1 MAEFQWTGTNRQGRT
16 LNGTMEAKS
25 RAEVKEI
32 LESKGLT
39 VTNIKG
45 GFDMSTFGV
54 IGSGVKQ
61 KELATFTR
69 QFSVMINAGL
79 PLVSCLQILSR
90 QQENK
95 IFKNMIVDVT
105 NDVEKGGT
113 LADSLG
119 KHKKVFSELYVN
131 MVAAGEQGGI
141 LDTILGR
148 LADYLEDSAALQSKI
163 KSAMMYPVIVL
174 IVVLIATLAMLLF
187 VIPIF
192 QKMFIDLGGELPAMT
207 QLVVDMSEFVQKN
220 ILLILGGIAGLI
232 FGYNA
237 YYKTKSGQKVIDT
250 IKLSVPVFGMINRKM
265 SIARFTRTLGTLTAS
280 GVAILDGL
288 SITAKTSG
296 NRVISDAIME
306 ARVSI
311 SGGEN
316 IAGPLEQSGVFPS
329 MVTSMIS
336 VGEETGGLDE
346 MLVKIADFYDE
357 EVNIL
362 VEGMASTI
370 EPIMI
375 VFLGGFVGFL
385 VIAMYLPI
393 FDMIQAVGGA

>member
-25 RAEVKEI
+25 RAEVKEQ
-32 LESKGLT
+32 LEARG
-39 VTNIKG
+39 VVITNIKG

-54 IGSGVKQ
+54 IGSGVKP
-61 KELATFTR
+61 KELSTFTR

-79 PLVSCLQILSR
+79 PLVGCLQILGR

-95 IFKNMIVDVT
+95 VFKNIIVEVT

-113 LADSLG
+113 LAESLG
-119 KHKKVFSELYVN
+119 RHKKVFSELYVN

-141 LDTILGR
+141 LDTILAR
-148 LADYLEDSAALQSKI
+148 LADYLEDAASLQSRI
-163 KSAMMYPVIVL
+163 KSAMMYPV
-174 IVVLIATLAMLLF
+174 VVLVVVLVATLAMLLF

-192 QKMFIDLGGELPAMT
+192 QEMFEDLGGKLPGMT
-207 QLVVDMSEFVQKN
+207 QMVVDMSEFVQHYIVF
-220 ILLILGGIAGLI
+220 ILLGIGGVI
-232 FGYNA
+232 FAFNM
-237 YYKTKSGQKVIDT
+237 YYKTNSGEKVIDT
-250 IKLSVPVFGMINRKM
+250 IKLSLPVFGQINRKM
-265 SIARFTRTLGTLTAS
+265 SIARFTRTLGTLTSS

-288 SITAKTSG
+288 NITAKTAG
-296 NRVISDAIME
+296 NRVISDAIMK

-316 IAGPLEQSGVFPS
+316 IAGPLEESGVFPT
-329 MVTSMIS
+329 MVTQMIA

-346 MLVKIADFYDE
+346 MLVKVADFYDE
-357 EVNIL
+357 EVKVL
-362 VEGMASTI
+362 VDGMASTI

-385 VIAMYLPI
+385 VVAMYLPI
-393 FDMIQAVGGA
+393 FDMIQTVGG

>member
-1 MAEFQWTGTNRQGRT
+1 MGEFQWTGTNRQGRT

-25 RAEVKEI
+25 RGEVKDI
-32 LESKGLT
+32 LEGRGVV

-54 IGSGVKQ
+54 IGSGVKS
-61 KELATFTR
+61 KELSTFTR

-79 PLVSCLQILSR
+79 PLVGCLQILGR

-95 IFKNMIVDVT
+95 IFKNMIVEVT

-113 LADSLG
+113 LAESLG
-119 KHKKVFSELYVN
+119 RHKKVFTELYVN

-141 LDTILGR
+141 LDTILSR
-148 LADYLEDSAALQSKI
+148 LADYLEAAASLQSKI

-174 IVVLIATLAMLLF
+174 IVVLVATLAMLLF

-192 QKMFIDLGGELPAMT
+192 EKMFEDMGGELPTIT
-207 QLVVDMSEFVQKN
+207 QIVVDMSDFVQN
-220 ILLILGGIAGLI
+220 YVIFILLGIGGII
-232 FGYNA
+232 FAYNA
-237 YYKTKSGQKVIDT
+237 YYKTNSGQKVIDT
-250 IKLSVPVFGMINRKM
+250 IKLSLPVFGPINRKM
-265 SIARFTRTLGTLTAS
+265 SIARFTRTLGTLTSS

-288 SITAKTSG
+288 NITAKTAG
-296 NRVISDAIME
+296 NRVISDAIMK

-316 IAGPLEQSGVFPS
+316 IAGPLEESRVFPT
-329 MVTSMIS
+329 MVTQMIA

-346 MLVKIADFYDE
+346 MLVKVADFYDE
-357 EVNIL
+357 EVNVL
-362 VEGMASTI
+362 VDGMASTI

-385 VIAMYLPI
+385 VIAMYMPI
-393 FDMIQAVGGA
+393 FDMIQQVGG

>member
-25 RAEVKEI
+25 RAGVKEQ
-32 LESKGLT
+32 LEARGI
-39 VTNIKG
+39 VITNIKG

-54 IGSGVKQ
+54 IGSGVKA
-61 KELATFTR
+61 KELSTFTR

-79 PLVSCLQILSR
+79 PLVGCLQILGR

-95 IFKNMIVDVT
+95 VFKNIIVEVT

-113 LADSLG
+113 LAESLG
-119 KHKKVFSELYVN
+119 RHKKVFSELYVN

-141 LDTILGR
+141 LDTILAR
-148 LADYLEDSAALQSKI
+148 LADYLEDAATLQSKI
-163 KSAMMYPVIVL
+163 KSAMMYPV
-174 IVVLIATLAMLLF
+174 VVLVVVLVATLAMLIF

-192 QKMFIDLGGELPAMT
+192 EKMFEDLGGELPAMT
-207 QLVVDMSEFVQKN
+207 QVVVDASDFVQHYV
-220 ILLILGGIAGLI
+220 LLILLGIGGII
-232 FGYNA
+232 FAYNA
-237 YYKTKSGQKVIDT
+237 YYKTNSGEKVIDT
-250 IKLSVPVFGMINRKM
+250 VKLSLPVFGQINRKM
-265 SIARFTRTLGTLTAS
+265 SIARFTRTLGTLTSS

-288 SITAKTSG
+288 NITAKTAG
-296 NRVISDAIME
+296 NRVISDAIMK

-316 IAGPLEQSGVFPS
+316 IAGPLEESGVFPT
-329 MVTSMIS
+329 MVTQMIA

-346 MLVKIADFYDE
+346 MLVKVADFYDE
-357 EVNIL
+357 EVK
-362 VEGMASTI
+362 VMVDGMASTI

-375 VFLGGFVGFL
+375 VFLGGFVGAL
-385 VIAMYLPI
+385 VVAMYLPI
-393 FDMIQAVGGA
+393 FDMIQTVGG

>member
-1 MAEFQWTGTNRQGRT
+1 
-16 LNGTMEAKS
+16 MEAKS
-25 RAEVKEI
+25 RAEVKEL
-32 LESKGLT
+32 LESKGVT

-79 PLVSCLQILSR
+79 PLVSCLQILGR

-95 IFKNMIVDVT
+95 VFKNIIVEVT

-113 LADSLG
+113 LAEALG
-119 KHKKVFSELYVN
+119 RHKKVFSELYVN

-163 KSAMMYPVIVL
+163 KSAMMYPVVVL
-174 IVVLIATLAMLLF
+174 VVVLIATLAMLLF

-192 QKMFIDLGGELPAMT
+192 QQMFADMGGELPAMT
-207 QLVVDMSEFVQKN
+207 QFVVDMSEFVQHN
-220 ILLILGGIAGLI
+220 IHFILIGIGAII
-232 FGYNA
+232 FGYNT
-237 YYKTKSGQKVIDT
+237 YYKTSSGQKVIDT
-250 IKLSVPVFGMINRKM
+250 IKLALPVFGMINRKM

-288 SITAKTSG
+288 NITAKTAG
-296 NRVISDAIME
+296 NRVISDAIMS

-316 IAGPLEQSGVFPS
+316 IAGPLEESGVFPT
-329 MVTSMIS
+329 MVTQMIA

-346 MLVKIADFYDE
+346 MLVKVADFYDE
-357 EVNIL
+357 EVNVL

-370 EPIMI
+370 EPLMI

-393 FDMIQAVGGA
+393 FDMIQQVGG

>member
-16 LNGTMEAKS
+16 LNGVMEAKS
-25 RAEVKEI
+25 RAEVKAM
-32 LESKGLT
+32 LESKGVT

-79 PLVSCLQILSR
+79 PLVNCLQILSR

-95 IFKNMIVDVT
+95 IFKNMIVEVT

-119 KHKKVFSELYVN
+119 HHKKVFSELYVN

-141 LDTILGR
+141 LDTILSR
-148 LADYLEDSAALQSKI
+148 LADYLEDSAALASKI
-163 KSAMMYPVIVL
+163 KSAMMYPMVVL
-174 IVVLIATLAMLLF
+174 VVVLIAALAMLLF

-192 QKMFIDLGGELPAMT
+192 EKMFQDLGSGLPAMT
-207 QLVVDMSEFVQKN
+207 QMVVNMSEFVQHYVHF
-220 ILLILGGIAGLI
+220 ILLAIGAII

-237 YYKTKSGQKVIDT
+237 YYKTRSGQKVIDT
-250 IKLSVPVFGMINRKM
+250 IKLSLPVFGTINRKM

-288 SITAKTSG
+288 SITAKTAG

-316 IAGPLEQSGVFPS
+316 IAAPLEASGVFPT

-357 EVNIL
+357 EVNTL

-393 FDMIQAVGGA
+393 FDMIQAVGG

>member
-16 LNGTMEAKS
+16 LNGVMEAKS
-25 RAEVKEI
+25 RAEVKAM
-32 LESKGLT
+32 LESKGVT

-79 PLVSCLQILSR
+79 PLVNCLQILSR

-95 IFKNMIVDVT
+95 IFKNMIVEVT

-119 KHKKVFSELYVN
+119 HHKKVFSELYVN

-141 LDTILGR
+141 LDTILSR
-148 LADYLEDSAALQSKI
+148 LADYLEDSAALASKI
-163 KSAMMYPVIVL
+163 KSAMMYPMVVL
-174 IVVLIATLAMLLF
+174 VVVLIAALAMLLF

-192 QKMFIDLGGELPAMT
+192 EKMFQDLGSGLPAMT
-207 QLVVDMSEFVQKN
+207 QMVVNMSEFVQHYVHF
-220 ILLILGGIAGLI
+220 ILLAIGAII

-237 YYKTKSGQKVIDT
+237 YYKTRSGQKVIDT
-250 IKLSVPVFGMINRKM
+250 IKLSLPVFGTINRKM

-288 SITAKTSG
+288 SITAKTAG

-316 IAGPLEQSGVFPS
+316 IAAPLEASGVFPT

-357 EVNIL
+357 EVNTL

-375 VFLGGFVGFL
+375 VFLGGFVGCL

-393 FDMIQAVGGA
+393 FDMIQAVGG

>member
-16 LNGTMEAKS
+16 LNGTLEAKS
-25 RAEVKEI
+25 RAEAKEL
-32 LESKGLT
+32 LESKGVT

-79 PLVSCLQILSR
+79 PLVSCLQIQGR

-95 IFKNMIVDVT
+95 VFKNIIVEVT

-141 LDTILGR
+141 LDTILAR
-148 LADYLEDSAALQSKI
+148 LADYLEDAAALQSKI
-163 KSAMMYPVIVL
+163 KSAMMYPV
-174 IVVLIATLAMLLF
+174 VVLCVVLVATLAMLLF

-192 QKMFIDLGGELPAMT
+192 QKMFMDIGGELPAIT
-207 QLVVDMSEFVQKN
+207 QLVVNMSEFVQHN
-220 ILLILGGIAGLI
+220 ILFIIIGIFGII

-237 YYKTKSGQKVIDT
+237 YYKTNSGQKVIDT
-250 IKLSVPVFGMINRKM
+250 IKLSLPVFGMINRKM
-265 SIARFTRTLGTLTAS
+265 SIARFTRTLGTLTSS

-288 SITAKTSG
+288 NITAKTAG
-296 NRVISDAIME
+296 NRVISDAIMN

-316 IAGPLEQSGVFPS
+316 IAGPLEASGVFPT
-329 MVTSMIS
+329 MVTQMIA

-346 MLVKIADFYDE
+346 MLVKVADFYDE
-357 EVNIL
+357 EVNVL

-370 EPIMI
+370 EPLMI

-385 VIAMYLPI
+385 VIAMYMPI

>member
-25 RAEVKEI
+25 RAEVKEL
-32 LESKGLT
+32 LESKGVT

-79 PLVSCLQILSR
+79 PLVSCLQILGR

-95 IFKNMIVDVT
+95 IFKNIIVEVT

-113 LADSLG
+113 LAEALG
-119 KHKKVFSELYVN
+119 RHKKVFSELYVN

-163 KSAMMYPVIVL
+163 KSAMMYPV
-174 IVVLIATLAMLLF
+174 VVLVVVLVATLAMLLF

-192 QKMFIDLGGELPAMT
+192 QQMFEDIGGELPALT
-207 QLVVDMSEFVQKN
+207 QFVVDMSEFVQHN
-220 ILLILGGIAGLI
+220 ILFILVGIAAVI
-232 FGYNA
+232 FGFNA
-237 YYKTKSGQKVIDT
+237 YYKTNSGQKVIDT
-250 IKLSVPVFGMINRKM
+250 IKLALPVFGMINRKM

-288 SITAKTSG
+288 NITAKTAG
-296 NRVISDAIME
+296 NRVISDAIMS

-316 IAGPLEQSGVFPS
+316 IAGPLEESGVFPT
-329 MVTSMIS
+329 MVTQMIA

-346 MLVKIADFYDE
+346 MLVKVADFYDE
-357 EVNIL
+357 EVNVL

-370 EPIMI
+370 EPLMI

-393 FDMIQAVGGA
+393 FDMIQTVGG

>member
-1 MAEFQWTGTNRQGRT
+1 MGEFQWTGTNRQGRT

-25 RAEVKEI
+25 RAEVKEL
-32 LESKGLT
+32 LEARGI
-39 VTNIKG
+39 VITNIKG

-54 IGSGVKQ
+54 IGSGVKP
-61 KELATFTR
+61 KELSTFTR

-79 PLVSCLQILSR
+79 PLVGCLQILGR

-95 IFKNMIVDVT
+95 IFKNVIVEIT

-113 LADSLG
+113 LAESLG

-141 LDTILGR
+141 LDTILAR
-148 LADYLEDSAALQSKI
+148 LADYLEDAASLQSKI
-163 KSAMMYPVIVL
+163 KSAMMYPVVVL
-174 IVVLIATLAMLLF
+174 IVVLVATLAMLLF

-192 QKMFIDLGGELPAMT
+192 QQMFEDLGGELPTMT
-207 QLVVDMSEFVQKN
+207 QIVVDMSEFVQSYILF
-220 ILLILGGIAGLI
+220 ILLGIGAVI
-232 FGYNA
+232 FAFNA
-237 YYKTKSGQKVIDT
+237 YYKTNSGEKVIDT
-250 IKLSVPVFGMINRKM
+250 VKLSLPVFGQINRKM
-265 SIARFTRTLGTLTAS
+265 SIARFTRTLGTLTSS

-288 SITAKTSG
+288 NITAKTAG
-296 NRVISDAIME
+296 NRVISDAIMK

-316 IAGPLEQSGVFPS
+316 IAGPLEESGVFPT
-329 MVTSMIS
+329 MVTQMIA

-346 MLVKIADFYDE
+346 MLVKVADFYDE
-357 EVNIL
+357 EVKVL
-362 VEGMASTI
+362 VDGMASTI

-385 VIAMYLPI
+385 VVAMYLPI
-393 FDMIQAVGGA
+393 FDMIQTVGG

>member
-25 RAEVKEI
+25 RAEVKEL
-32 LESKGLT
+32 LESKGVT

-79 PLVSCLQILSR
+79 PLVSCLQILGR

-95 IFKNMIVDVT
+95 VFKNIIVEVT

-113 LADSLG
+113 LAEALG
-119 KHKKVFSELYVN
+119 RHKKVFSELYVN

-163 KSAMMYPVIVL
+163 KSAMMYPV
-174 IVVLIATLAMLLF
+174 VVLVVVLVATLAMLLF

-192 QKMFIDLGGELPAMT
+192 QKMFEDMGGELPAMT
-207 QLVVDMSEFVQKN
+207 QFVVDMSEFVQHN
-220 ILLILGGIAGLI
+220 ILLILAGIAGVI
-232 FGYNA
+232 FGFNA
-237 YYKTKSGQKVIDT
+237 YYKTSNGQKVIDT
-250 IKLSVPVFGMINRKM
+250 IKLALPVFGTINRKM

-288 SITAKTSG
+288 NITAKTSG
-296 NRVISDAIME
+296 NRVISDAIMN

-316 IAGPLEQSGVFPS
+316 IAGPLEESGVFPT
-329 MVTSMIS
+329 MVTQMIA

-346 MLVKIADFYDE
+346 MLVKVADFYDE
-357 EVNIL
+357 EVNVL

-370 EPIMI
+370 EPLMI

-385 VIAMYLPI
+385 VVAMYLPI
-393 FDMIQAVGGA
+393 FDLIQAVGG

>member
-1 MAEFQWTGTNRQGRT
+1 MGEFQWTGTNRQGRT

-25 RAEVKEI
+25 RGEVKEL
-32 LESKGLT
+32 LESRGVA

-54 IGSGVKQ
+54 IGSGVKG

-79 PLVSCLQILSR
+79 PLVGCLQILGR

-95 IFKNMIVDVT
+95 VFKNMIIEVT

-113 LADSLG
+113 LAESLG
-119 KHKKVFSELYVN
+119 KHKKVFSELFVN

-141 LDTILGR
+141 LDTILAR
-148 LADYLEDSAALQSKI
+148 LADYLEDAASLQSKI
-163 KSAMMYPVIVL
+163 KSAMMYPLVVFCVVIV
-174 IVVLIATLAMLLF
+174 ATLAMLLF

-192 QKMFIDLGGELPAMT
+192 QKMFDDMGGELPQMT
-207 QLVVDMSEFVQKN
+207 QVVVDMSEFVQHYIVF
-220 ILLILGGIAGLI
+220 ILLGMGTII
-232 FGYNA
+232 FAYNA
-237 YYKTKSGQKVIDT
+237 YYKTKSGERVIDT
-250 IKLSVPVFGMINRKM
+250 IKLSLPVFGPINRKM

-288 SITAKTSG
+288 NITAKTAG
-296 NRVISDAIME
+296 NRVISDAIMK

-316 IAGPLEQSGVFPS
+316 IAGPLEASGVFPT
-329 MVTSMIS
+329 MVTQMIA

-346 MLVKIADFYDE
+346 MLVKVADFYDE
-357 EVNIL
+357 EVNVL
-362 VEGMASTI
+362 VDGMASTI
-370 EPIMI
+370 EPLMI
-375 VFLGGFVGFL
+375 VFMGGFVGFL

-393 FDMIQAVGGA
+393 FDMIQQVGG

>member
-25 RAEVKEI
+25 RAEVKDM
-32 LESKGLT
+32 LESRGIT

-45 GFDMSTFGV
+45 GFDMATFGV
-54 IGSGVKQ
+54 IGSGVKG

-79 PLVSCLQILSR
+79 PLVNCLQILAR

-95 IFKNMIVDVT
+95 IFKNVIIEVT
-105 NDVEKGGT
+105 SDVEKGGT
-113 LADSLG
+113 LAEALG
-119 KHKKVFSELYVN
+119 KHSKVFSELYVN

-163 KSAMMYPVIVL
+163 KSAMMYPTVVFVVVI
-174 IVVLIATLAMLLF
+174 IATLAMLLF
-187 VIPIF
+187 VIPVF
-192 QKMFIDLGGELPAMT
+192 QQMFADLGGELPVMT
-207 QLVVDMSEFVQKN
+207 QVVVNLSEFVQKN
-220 ILLILGGIAGLI
+220 ILFILLGIGGVI
-232 FGYNA
+232 FAYNA
-237 YYKTKSGQKVIDT
+237 YYKTNSGKKVIDT
-250 IKLSVPVFGMINRKM
+250 IKLAMPVFGTINRKM
-265 SIARFTRTLGTLTAS
+265 SIARFTRTLGTLTSS

-288 SITAKTSG
+288 NITAKTAG
-296 NRVISDAIME
+296 NRVISDAILE

-316 IAGPLEQSGVFPS
+316 ISGPLEASGVFPT
-329 MVTSMIS
+329 MVTSMIA

-357 EVNIL
+357 EVNVL

-393 FDMIQAVGGA
+393 FDMIQTVGAS

>member
-1 MAEFQWTGTNRQGRT
+1 MGEFQWTGTNRQGRT

-25 RAEVKEI
+25 RGEVKDI
-32 LESKGLT
+32 LEGRGVV

-54 IGSGVKQ
+54 IGSGVKS
-61 KELATFTR
+61 KELSTFTR

-79 PLVSCLQILSR
+79 PLVGCLQILGR

-95 IFKNMIVDVT
+95 IFKNMIVEVT

-113 LADSLG
+113 LAESLG
-119 KHKKVFSELYVN
+119 RHKKVFTELYVN

-141 LDTILGR
+141 LDTILSR
-148 LADYLEDSAALQSKI
+148 LADYLEAAASLQSKI

-174 IVVLIATLAMLLF
+174 IVVLVATLAMLLF

-192 QKMFIDLGGELPAMT
+192 EKMFEDMGGELPTIT
-207 QLVVDMSEFVQKN
+207 QIVVDMSDFVQN
-220 ILLILGGIAGLI
+220 YVIFILLGIGGII
-232 FGYNA
+232 FAYNA
-237 YYKTKSGQKVIDT
+237 YYKTNSGQKVIDT
-250 IKLSVPVFGMINRKM
+250 IKLSLPVFGPINRKM
-265 SIARFTRTLGTLTAS
+265 SIARFTRTLGTLTSS

-288 SITAKTSG
+288 NITAKTAG
-296 NRVISDAIME
+296 NRVISDAIMK

-316 IAGPLEQSGVFPS
+316 IAGPLEESRVFPT
-329 MVTSMIS
+329 MVTQMIA

-346 MLVKIADFYDE
+346 MLVKVADFYDE
-357 EVNIL
+357 EVNVL
-362 VEGMASTI
+362 VDGMASTI
-370 EPIMI
+370 EPLMI

-385 VIAMYLPI
+385 VIAMYMPI
-393 FDMIQAVGGA
+393 FDMIQQVGG

>member
-54 IGSGVKQ
+54 IGSGVKP
-61 KELATFTR
+61 KELSTFTR

-79 PLVSCLQILSR
+79 PLVSCLQILGR

-95 IFKNMIVDVT
+95 VFKNIIVEVT

-119 KHKKVFSELYVN
+119 RHKKVFSELYVN

-141 LDTILGR
+141 LDTILSR
-148 LADYLEDSAALQSKI
+148 LATYLEDTAALQSRI
-163 KSAMMYPVIVL
+163 KSAMMYPAIVL

-187 VIPIF
+187 VIPVF
-192 QKMFIDLGGELPAMT
+192 QQMFNDLGSELPAMT

-220 ILLILGGIAGLI
+220 IVFILLAIGGVI

-237 YYKTKSGQKVIDT
+237 YYKTNSGQKVIDT
-250 IKLSVPVFGMINRKM
+250 IKLAVPVFGMINRKM
-265 SIARFTRTLGTLTAS
+265 SIARFTRTLGTLTSS

-288 SITAKTSG
+288 NITAKTAG
-296 NRVISDAIME
+296 NRVISDAIMD

-316 IAGPLEQSGVFPS
+316 IAGPLESSGVFPT

-385 VIAMYLPI
+385 VIAMYLPL
-393 FDMIQAVGGA
+393 FDVIQAVGGA

>member
-16 LNGTMEAKS
+16 LNGVMEAKS
-25 RAEVKEI
+25 RAEVKAM
-32 LESKGLT
+32 LESKGVT

-79 PLVSCLQILSR
+79 PLVNCLQILSR

-95 IFKNMIVDVT
+95 IFKNMIVEVT

-119 KHKKVFSELYVN
+119 HHKKVFSELYVN

-141 LDTILGR
+141 LDTILSR
-148 LADYLEDSAALQSKI
+148 LADYLEDSAALASKI
-163 KSAMMYPVIVL
+163 KSAMMYPMVVL
-174 IVVLIATLAMLLF
+174 VVVLIAALAMLLF

-192 QKMFIDLGGELPAMT
+192 EKMFQDLGSGLPALT
-207 QLVVDMSEFVQKN
+207 QMVVNMSEFVQHYVHF
-220 ILLILGGIAGLI
+220 ILLAIGAII

-237 YYKTKSGQKVIDT
+237 YYKTRSGQKVIDT
-250 IKLSVPVFGMINRKM
+250 IKLSLPVFGTINRKM

-288 SITAKTSG
+288 SITAKTAG

-316 IAGPLEQSGVFPS
+316 IAAPLEASGVFPT

-357 EVNIL
+357 EVNTL

-393 FDMIQAVGGA
+393 FDMIQAVGG

>member
-25 RAEVKEI
+25 RAEVKDQ
-32 LESKGLT
+32 LEARGI
-39 VTNIKG
+39 VITNIKG

-54 IGSGVKQ
+54 IGSGVKA
-61 KELATFTR
+61 KELSTFTR

-79 PLVSCLQILSR
+79 PLVGCLQILGR

-95 IFKNMIVDVT
+95 VFKNIIVEVT

-113 LADSLG
+113 LAESLG
-119 KHKKVFSELYVN
+119 RHKKVFSELYVN

-141 LDTILGR
+141 LDTILAR
-148 LADYLEDSAALQSKI
+148 LADYLEDAASLQSKI
-163 KSAMMYPVIVL
+163 KSAMMYPV
-174 IVVLIATLAMLLF
+174 VVLVVVLVATLAMLIF

-192 QKMFIDLGGELPAMT
+192 EKMFEDLGGELPAMT
-207 QLVVDMSEFVQKN
+207 QVVVDASDFVQHYVLF
-220 ILLILGGIAGLI
+220 ILLGIGGII
-232 FGYNA
+232 FAYNA
-237 YYKTKSGQKVIDT
+237 YYKTNSGEKVIDT
-250 IKLSVPVFGMINRKM
+250 IKLSLPVFGPINRKM
-265 SIARFTRTLGTLTAS
+265 SIARFTRTLGTLTSS

-288 SITAKTSG
+288 NITAKTAG
-296 NRVISDAIME
+296 NRVISDAIMK

-316 IAGPLEQSGVFPS
+316 IAGPLEESGVFPT
-329 MVTSMIS
+329 MVTQMIA

-346 MLVKIADFYDE
+346 MLVKVADFYDE
-357 EVNIL
+357 EVKIL
-362 VEGMASTI
+362 VDGMASTI
-370 EPIMI
+370 EPLMI
-375 VFLGGFVGFL
+375 VFLGGFVGAL

-393 FDMIQAVGGA
+393 FDMIQTVGG